1 MKRHA
6 DKHIHDLLQG
16 DDQMEHVPH
25 NDGNYFAGN
34 MYGNTVS
41 TEGDCFEGPQG
52 LSPGVLQLL
61 CDLLGSVEEEGTPC
75 QCPPLKMSKFNKTA
89 AP

>member
-34 MYGNTVS
+34 MYGK
-41 TEGDCFEGPQG
+41 
-52 LSPGVLQLL
+52 
-61 CDLLGSVEEEGTPC
+61 
-75 QCPPLKMSKFNKTA
+75 LKNKTGA
-89 AP
+89 DPKSIVRSMANLIAIKIELEELSNDNVYVIVECNGKTFVTTNR